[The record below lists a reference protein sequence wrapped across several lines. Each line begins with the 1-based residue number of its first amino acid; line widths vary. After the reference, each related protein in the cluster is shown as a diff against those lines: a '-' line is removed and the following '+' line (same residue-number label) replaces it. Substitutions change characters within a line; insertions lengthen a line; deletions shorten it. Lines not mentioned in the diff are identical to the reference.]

1 MKMNKI
7 SNQKKNK
14 DKFTN
19 QKKPEIL
26 EKKLWYQIRI
36 KKKVIKIQFKIKI
49 LIDRL
54 ILKI

>member
-1 MKMNKI
+1 MN
-7 SNQKKNK
+7 NQKKNK

-26 EKKLWYQIRI
+26 EKKLWFQIQI
-36 KKKVIKIQFKIKI
+36 KKKVIKMQFKIKI